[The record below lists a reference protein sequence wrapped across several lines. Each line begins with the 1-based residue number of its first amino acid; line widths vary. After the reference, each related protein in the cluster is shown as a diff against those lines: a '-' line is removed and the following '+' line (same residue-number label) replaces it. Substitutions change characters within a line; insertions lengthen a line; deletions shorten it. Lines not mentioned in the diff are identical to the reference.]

1 MNTRRPDSA
10 APLTQARR
18 IVVKVGSA
26 LLVDG
31 DTGRVNRAWLETL
44 VEDLL
49 RLRKRG
55 QPVILVSAGAIV
67 LGRRRLGLKH
77 GALRLEESQAA
88 AAVGQI
94 RLAHAYKE
102 LLEGCDVTVAQ
113 VLLTL
118 EDSERRR
125 RYLNARAT
133 LESLLALGALPVI
146 NENDT
151 VATAEIRYGDNDRL
165 AARVAQ
171 MAGADCLVLLSDV
184 EGLYSADPTRDPG
197 ARFIH
202 EVPQITPGIEAMAGR
217 AAAQVGSGGMAAK
230 MAAARI
236 AVAAGCHMCIAAG
249 VHRHPLRRIEE
260 GADCTWF
267 VPSATPAAASKQ
279 WIAGTLRPAG
289 ALTIDAGARRA
300 LLEGRSLLPA
310 GVIAARGRFDR
321 GDTVSVLAADG
332 AEIARGI
339 VAYSDVDAARIMG
352 RKSSEIADILGFRGR
367 DEMIHRDDLV
377 LMRQELTGAVWRGPA
392 RTGSTT
398 GAGARPSGLGRTRV
412 AVPLA
417 VAGTARERATTVPAD
432 AGALCLKSGNAGL
445 LRGGSESQ
453 HSSRALH
460 ECLAPGLQSAG
471 LPAQCI
477 QLVPLTDRAAVGYML
492 AGMSEYLDVIVPRGG
507 KTLVQRV
514 QKEARGPVIGHL
526 EGNCHEYID
535 RRPDRRLAATIPT
548 D

>member
-31 DTGRVNRAWLETL
+31 DTGRVNRAWVETL
-44 VEDLL
+44 VEDLR

-55 QPVILVSAGAIV
+55 QGVILVSSGAIA

-102 LLEGCDVTVAQ
+102 LLEGSDVTVAQ

-184 EGLYSADPTRDPG
+184 EGLFTADPNKDRS
-197 ARFIH
+197 AQFIQQ
-202 EVPQITPGIEAMAGR
+202 VRQITPEIESMAGSS
-217 AAAQVGSGGMAAK
+217 ASDVGAGGMTTKILAAK
-230 MAAARI
+230 I
-236 AVAAGCHMCIAAG
+236 AVAAGCHLCIAAG
-249 VHRHPLRRIEE
+249 HHKHPLRRIED
-260 GADCTWF
+260 GARCTWF
-267 VPSATPAAASKQ
+267 VPSATPVTARKQ

-289 ALTIDAGARRA
+289 AITIDAGALRA
-300 LLEGRSLLPA
+300 LLEGKSLLPA
-310 GVIAARGRFDR
+310 GVVRARGRFDR
-321 GDTVSVLAADG
+321 GDTVSVLTAEG
-332 AEIARGI
+332 AEVARGI
-339 VAYSDVDAARIMG
+339 IAYSDGDAARIMG
-352 RKSSEIADILGFRGR
+352 RKSSEIEGILGFRGR

-377 LMRQELTGAVWRGPA
+377 LMRHETA
-392 RTGSTT
+392 
-398 GAGARPSGLGRTRV
+398 
-412 AVPLA
+412 A
-417 VAGTARERATTVPAD
+417 VA
-432 AGALCLKSGNAGL
+432 
-445 LRGGSESQ
+445 ES
-453 HSSRALH
+453 
-460 ECLAPGLQSAG
+460 
-471 LPAQCI
+471 AQ
-477 QLVPLTDRAAVGYML
+477 AA
-492 AGMSEYLDVIVPRGG
+492 
-507 KTLVQRV
+507 Q
-514 QKEARGPVIGHL
+514 
-526 EGNCHEYID
+526 
-535 RRPDRRLAATIPT
+535 
-548 D
+548 

>member
-55 QPVILVSAGAIV
+55 QRVILVSSGAIA

-77 GALRLEESQAA
+77 GVLRLEESQAA

-184 EGLYSADPTRDPG
+184 EGLYSADPNREPG

-202 EVPQITPGIEAMAGR
+202 EVPQITPEIEAMAGR
-217 AAAQVGSGGMAAK
+217 SASQVGSGGMAAK
-230 MAAARI
+230 IAAARI
-236 AVAAGCHMCIAAG
+236 AMAAGCHMCIAAG

-267 VPSATPAAASKQ
+267 VPSATPAAARKQ

-289 ALTIDAGARRA
+289 AITIDAGALRA

-310 GVIAARGRFDR
+310 GVTAARGRFDR

-352 RKSSEIADILGFRGR
+352 RRSSEIADILGFRGR

-377 LMRQELTGAVWRGPA
+377 LMRQEA
-392 RTGSTT
+392 
-398 GAGARPSGLGRTRV
+398 AGAAE
-412 AVPLA
+412 AVPA
-417 VAGTARERATTVPAD
+417 PQPVP
-432 AGALCLKSGNAGL
+432 
-445 LRGGSESQ
+445 
-453 HSSRALH
+453 
-460 ECLAPGLQSAG
+460 
-471 LPAQCI
+471 
-477 QLVPLTDRAAVGYML
+477 
-492 AGMSEYLDVIVPRGG
+492 
-507 KTLVQRV
+507 
-514 QKEARGPVIGHL
+514 
-526 EGNCHEYID
+526 
-535 RRPDRRLAATIPT
+535 
-548 D
+548 

>member
-55 QPVILVSAGAIV
+55 QPVILVSSGAIA

-171 MAGADCLVLLSDV
+171 MTGADCLVLLSDV
-184 EGLYSADPTRDPG
+184 EGLYSADPNREPG

-202 EVPQITPGIEAMAGR
+202 EVPQITPEIEAMAGR
-217 AAAQVGSGGMAAK
+217 SASQVGSGGMAAK
-230 MAAARI
+230 IAAARI

-267 VPSATPAAASKQ
+267 VPSATPAAARKQ

-377 LMRQELTGAVWRGPA
+377 LMRQELTGAAEP
-392 RTGSTT
+392 
-398 GAGARPSGLGRTRV
+398 
-412 AVPLA
+412 
-417 VAGTARERATTVPAD
+417 VPAP
-432 AGALCLKSGNAGL
+432 
-445 LRGGSESQ
+445 Q
-453 HSSRALH
+453 
-460 ECLAPGLQSAG
+460 P
-471 LPAQCI
+471 
-477 QLVPLTDRAAVGYML
+477 VP
-492 AGMSEYLDVIVPRGG
+492 
-507 KTLVQRV
+507 
-514 QKEARGPVIGHL
+514 
-526 EGNCHEYID
+526 
-535 RRPDRRLAATIPT
+535 
-548 D
+548 

>member
-31 DTGRVNRAWLETL
+31 ETGRVNRAWLETL

-55 QPVILVSAGAIV
+55 QRVILVSSGAIA

-77 GALRLEESQAA
+77 GMLRLEESQAA

-133 LESLLALGALPVI
+133 LEALLALGALPVI

-171 MAGADCLVLLSDV
+171 MVGADCLVLLSDV
-184 EGLYSADPTRDPG
+184 EGLYSADPNREPG

-202 EVPQITPGIEAMAGR
+202 EVPQITPEIEAMAGSS
-217 AAAQVGSGGMAAK
+217 ASQVGSGGMTAK
-230 MAAARI
+230 IAAARI

-267 VPSATPAAASKQ
+267 VPTATPAAARKQ

-289 ALTIDAGARRA
+289 AITIDAGALRA

-310 GVIAARGRFDR
+310 GVTAARGRFDR
-321 GDTVSVLAADG
+321 GDTVSVLTADG
-332 AEIARGI
+332 TEIARGM
-339 VAYSDVDAARIMG
+339 VAYSDADAARIMG

-377 LMRQELTGAVWRGPA
+377 LMRQEFP
-392 RTGSTT
+392 
-398 GAGARPSGLGRTRV
+398 
-412 AVPLA
+412 
-417 VAGTARERATTVPAD
+417 TAAEPVPAP
-432 AGALCLKSGNAGL
+432 
-445 LRGGSESQ
+445 Q
-453 HSSRALH
+453 
-460 ECLAPGLQSAG
+460 P
-471 LPAQCI
+471 
-477 QLVPLTDRAAVGYML
+477 VP
-492 AGMSEYLDVIVPRGG
+492 
-507 KTLVQRV
+507 
-514 QKEARGPVIGHL
+514 
-526 EGNCHEYID
+526 
-535 RRPDRRLAATIPT
+535 
-548 D
+548 